1 MSKKVYIEREHLI
14 NLLFSEP
21 YDVLGNT
28 PFGGPAGGGF
38 SREKLLGIIGRVRFI
53 EADEE
58 VEQDG

>member
-14 NLLFSEP
+14 SLLFSEP

-38 SREKLLGIIGRVRFI
+38 SREKLIDIINRVRFI

-58 VEQDG
+58 VKVDA